1 MRLTNPLLRG
11 AALSCL
17 LLSLGACASNEPL
30 IRTETVEVKVPVL
43 VRLDPKLTAVPPEPD
58 LPAGAATNDDLSNL
72 VDALRAW
79 GRGLAGK
86 LREIEKLQPAKDGA
100 P

>member
-1 MRLTNPLLRG
+1 ML
-11 AALSCL
+11 
-17 LLSLGACASNEPL
+17 LGACASREPL
-30 IRTETVEVKVPVL
+30 IRTETVEVKVPTYVA
-43 VRLDPKLTAVPPEPD
+43 LDKKLTAVPDEPD
-58 LPAGAATNDDLSNL
+58 LPAGPVTNDDVASL

-79 GRGLAGK
+79 GRDMAGK

>member
-1 MRLTNPLLRG
+1 MTTTKPLLRG
-11 AALSCL
+11 AALLSLTL
-17 LLSLGACASNEPL
+17 LLGACASKEPL

-43 VRLDPKLTAVPPEPD
+43 VRLDPKLTTVPPEPD
-58 LPAGAATNDDLSNL
+58 LPAGPVTNDNVASL

-79 GRGLAGK
+79 GRDMAGK
-86 LREIEKLQPAKDGA
+86 LRRIEALQPKGA